1 MKGIDLLNHYL
12 GNNKNIISAFIIN
25 TCKAKGFLPISPECN
40 KYFHSE
46 MIGIMNA
53 CSFFEGSFLW
63 SNTSEGNDYWFN
75 QLYPIMM
82 EIKTNGLPIILTLK
96 PNHKIKQ
103 YKFE

>member
-1 MKGIDLLNHYL
+1 MKGIDLLNHYF

-25 TCKAKGFLPISPECN
+25 TCKTKGFLPISPECN
-40 KYFHSE
+40 KYFHGE

-53 CSFFEGSFLW
+53 CSFFEGSFFW
-63 SNTSEGNDYWFN
+63 GETPEGNEYWFN
-75 QLYPIMM
+75 RLHPIAM
-82 EIKTNGLPIILTLK
+82 EIRKNGLPIILTLK